1 MIISRKDNNPYLLIA
16 GTDQPQKDPVT
27 GAPIAN
33 PHFGEVT
40 IFEVPDDPEV
50 VRATNMVRGQDT
62 RRAIVR
68 ARASAKMKK
77 GAYAE
82 ALALLKTIGE

>member
-1 MIISRKDNNPYLLIA
+1 MIISRKDNNPYLLIP
-16 GTDQPQKDPVT
+16 GTDQPQKDAQ
-27 GAPIAN
+27 GAPIPN

-40 IFEVPDDPEV
+40 TFEVPDNPEL
-50 VRATNMVRGQDT
+50 VRAGDVARGQDT
-62 RRAIVR
+62 RRALVR
-68 ARASAKMKK
+68 ARASALMKK